1 MLLLN
6 LGTVE
11 HTLQCWMG
19 DIGERQDDSGPSP
32 AHNVTLS
39 ALLPTSPSS
48 TSAETDTARMA
59 AKEPCM
65 FFDYAIGPIQFQ
77 LAGAGVTGNG
87 ALQLGIFELRT
98 ASTG

>member
-19 DIGERQDDSGPSP
+19 DVGERQDDSGPPP
-32 AHNVTLS
+32 AHNVALS
-39 ALLPTSPSS
+39 ALLPTAPSA
-48 TSAETDTARMA
+48 TETDTARMTP
-59 AKEPCM
+59 KEPCV
-65 FFDYAIGPIQFQ
+65 FFDYAIGPVHFQ
-77 LAGAGVTGNG
+77 LAGAGVASNG

-98 ASTG
+98 ASTS